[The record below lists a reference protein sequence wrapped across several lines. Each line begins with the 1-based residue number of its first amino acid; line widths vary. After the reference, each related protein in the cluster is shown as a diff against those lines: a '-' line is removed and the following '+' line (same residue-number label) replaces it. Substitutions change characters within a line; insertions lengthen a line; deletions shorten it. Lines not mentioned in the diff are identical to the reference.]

1 MKLCWCI
8 LETYFITMNEWR
20 KDSLQFSTYL
30 KKVQGWNRFCTMPE
44 CQCITANEG
53 FFFLE
58 GDETL
63 HFFKV
68 QLKTWKKTVYC
79 NLQVN
84 CMCIQC
90 ILASFVCGV
99 AVHSC
104 LCSICRMAPQAAV
117 STEVFHS
124 GVVWKGLVCVAQ
136 PLASS
141 DESCARQLTCLPQP
155 RTDMHVSCIALT
167 TKVICFV
174 LVLLLFFF
182 SKM

>member
-1 MKLCWCI
+1 MYIGDI
-8 LETYFITMNEWR
+8 LYQNAFKAHEWR

-44 CQCITANEG
+44 CQCITANEA
-53 FFFLE
+53 FFFSGRWWNTAFFQGTTENLE
-58 GDETL
+58 
-63 HFFKV
+63 
-68 QLKTWKKTVYC
+68 KTVC
-79 NLQVN
+79 SNLQVN

-104 LCSICRMAPQAAV
+104 MCSICRMAPQAAV

-124 GVVWKGLVCVAQ
+124 EVVWKGLVRVAQ

-141 DESCARQLTCLPQP
+141 NGSCARQLTCLPQP

-167 TKVICFV
+167 TKVICLF
-174 LVLLLFFF
+174 LLLFFF